1 MRGVAK
7 VMDKDVD
14 YFVAWVREDNEGLP
28 IMSFEEA
35 REVYKYRVFRDDY
48 VSHKA
53 VPTTEPMTYLEA
65 KRKLEEIVLLTRGS
79 NHE

>member
-14 YFVAWVREDNEGLP
+14 YFVAWCVEDNPDENSRP
-28 IMSFEEA
+28 S
-35 REVYKYRVFRDDY
+35 KYRVFRDDY
-48 VSHKA
+48 KGKA
-53 VPTTEPMTYLEA
+53 EPITEAMTHAEA

-79 NHE
+79 EHV